1 MLFKE
6 HFHIV
11 YFCTEI
17 EFTSVSLFGAQS
29 FIPTWTSLSFPEE
42 FKYYADP
49 TKTKAV
55 YWEAIGLFWKYIRS
69 SNVFTFKE
77 GRI

>member
-1 MLFKE
+1 M
-6 HFHIV
+6 
-11 YFCTEI
+11 
-17 EFTSVSLFGAQS
+17 
-29 FIPTWTSLSFPEE
+29 SLSFPEE

-55 YWEAIGLFWKYIRS
+55 YWEAIGLFLKYIRS